1 VLLQVYSICV
11 FSALFALF
19 LSRQTIKQGNK
30 NMKKNKLSAIV
41 LLCVS
46 VGCIANMS
54 VVSATETA
62 PQKKAVTK
70 NITVQKKIKP
80 VPNRKI
86 TQRDIAECTQILS
99 KASKLENDRLS
110 QKEMLAIAANNT
122 KISEHLK
129 KPADVQLF
137 ASDDPAAIAHLTGKT
152 TVIPPTPVLKQA
164 SKATKIPPIA
174 STTPKTVAKSATIS
188 APKIDPRI
196 FSSDAPKA
204 IALSTKPA
212 TTKANTSAPVV
223 TKTTTAQASHSQPHI
238 ELFAPNTTADLD
250 HLEGRSASLDIIQ
263 KPASAGNAAKTKAKK
278 PSTTSTTDT
287 KTKKQHS

>member
-1 VLLQVYSICV
+1 
-11 FSALFALF
+11 
-19 LSRQTIKQGNK
+19 
-30 NMKKNKLSAIV
+30 MKKNKLSAIV

-46 VGCIANMS
+46 VGCIANIS

-70 NITVQKKIKP
+70 NAAVQKKIKP
-80 VPNRKI
+80 VPNRKV
-86 TQRDIAECTQILS
+86 TQRDITECTQILS
-99 KASKLENDRLS
+99 KASKLENERLS

-137 ASDDPAAIAHLTGKT
+137 ASDDPAAVAHLTGKT

-164 SKATKIPPIA
+164 GKVTKTPPIA
-174 STTPKTVAKSATIS
+174 STTPKPVAKSATIS
-188 APKIDPRI
+188 TAKIDPKT
-196 FSSDAPKA
+196 FASDTPKA
-204 IALSTKPA
+204 VALSTKPA
-212 TTKANTSAPVV
+212 TTKAPANAPAPAV

-263 KPASAGNAAKTKAKK
+263 KPASTDNAAKTKTKK
-278 PSTTSTTDT
+278 SSTASTTDT